1 MAELCPA
8 DLDRRWGRRNRVMD
22 SQSVDHKAMRPPEE
36 QVNLAKGF
44 IQANRIA
51 EAPFLKLQAM
61 MYAVMAMKAAG
72 GQKEPPNEGMGTDVD
87 NVAHL
92 LPYCDA
98 MFLDNECRSVMRNV
112 PVKVRPADAAKLYSM
127 QAKAEFL
134 AFLRGIRDSITA
146 EQVQAIREVYG
157 DRDTDGLPIA

>member
-1 MAELCPA
+1 
-8 DLDRRWGRRNRVMD
+8 MD

-98 MFLDNECRSVMRNV
+98 TFPR
-112 PVKVRPADAAKLYSM
+112 RPLRFGAHGFSSWRKRWSFPEAA
-127 QAKAEFL
+127 
-134 AFLRGIRDSITA
+134 
-146 EQVQAIREVYG
+146 
-157 DRDTDGLPIA
+157 PIGP